1 MELIRKITNQ
11 ELLREL
17 ESRIKTHQIKEEE
30 ISQLLEKKKK
40 QRLAEYEAA
49 ANDPEENE
57 ELEDWNLVE
66 NKRSFIFRLI
76 GLWQIKYQISL

>member
-1 MELIRKITNQ
+1 MTELRQASNQ

-17 ESRIKTHQIKEEE
+17 ENRVKTQQIEEGE
-30 ISQLLEKKKK
+30 ISRLLEKKRK

-57 ELEDWNLVE
+57 ELEDWKTVE
-66 NKRSFIFRLI
+66 SEN
-76 GLWQIKYQISL
+76 WDA